1 MPKKTKKTKPL
12 DRYTLRELERMVEK
26 RRRDMNSV
34 AQQCP
39 DFDEIDSYLINL
51 HSADRAYEL
60 AKTPAQKDWAFI
72 NQLAATLEVKRLQG
86 ADVSEGVR
94 SILPPSMLPD
104 DMFPFGDR
112 SL

>member
-1 MPKKTKKTKPL
+1 MPTKTKPL
-12 DRYTLRELERMVEK
+12 DRYKLRELERVVEAK
-26 RRRDMNSV
+26 RLELNSV
-34 AQQCP
+34 AQKCP
-39 DFDEIDSYLINL
+39 AFDEMDIYLISFD
-51 HSADRAYEL
+51 SASKAYAS

-86 ADVSEGVR
+86 ADVSEGIR
-94 SILPPSMLPD
+94 SILPPLMLPD

>member
-1 MPKKTKKTKPL
+1 MKTKTKPL
-12 DRYTLRELERMVEK
+12 DRYKLRELERMVEAK
-26 RRRDMNSV
+26 RRELNSV

-51 HSADRAYEL
+51 YSADRAYES
-60 AKTPAQKDWAFI
+60 AKTPAQEDWAYI

-86 ADVSEGVR
+86 GNVSEGVR
-94 SILPPSMLPD
+94 SILPASMLPG

>member
-1 MPKKTKKTKPL
+1 LKTKTKPL
-12 DRYTLRELERMVEK
+12 DRYKLRELERMVEAK
-26 RRRDMNSV
+26 RRELNSA
-34 AQQCP
+34 AQACVNFEEV
-39 DFDEIDSYLINL
+39 DVYLLSLTQANQAYI
-51 HSADRAYEL
+51 SAE
-60 AKTPAQKDWAFI
+60 TPAEKDWAYI

-104 DMFPFGDR
+104 DPFPFGGR

>member
-1 MPKKTKKTKPL
+1 LKIELQQKPL
-12 DRYTLRELERMVEK
+12 NRYKLRELERMVEK
-26 RRRDMNSV
+26 QRLELNST
-34 AQQCP
+34 AQACVNFGEM
-39 DFDEIDSYLINL
+39 DIYLISFN
-51 HSADRAYEL
+51 SASKAYISAE
-60 AKTPAQKDWAFI
+60 TPAQKDWAFI

-94 SILPPSMLPD
+94 SILPPPMLPH